1 MTISLTVIIIEAT
14 GNLYYALPIMIVVMI
29 AKWVGDYFNEV
40 CCVCVSVY
48 VCMCVCVCVCLS
60 VCMCVYVCGYVCLY
74 LYVLCSHVCVCTH
87 CIYLH

>member
-40 CCVCVSVY
+40 CPMSI
-48 VCMCVCVCVCLS
+48 CL
-60 VCMCVYVCGYVCLY
+60 CLFLCLCSR
-74 LYVLCSHVCVCTH
+74 LYVFMCLCLLGLCD
-87 CIYLH
+87 